1 MAANLHSAFVP
12 LLSNRNA
19 HHSEIIGFLLPT
31 LDFFHSIPRLPSENG
46 VLLAGSAEK
55 FKWDGFSIVK
65 STNHMNFSP
74 MTIRKTALFCEPE
87 PLVRPFGFKGGAMT
101 EIWQTAAGLVGESAQ
116 SVGLCTQNVLWCDA
130 KLFAQVP
137 EFESN
142 TMMRDTTA
150 FALSLLN
157 GKTFASPAEAF
168 DSIFP
173 AVYEYARKRCGR
185 DDLRPT
191 FALNALV
198 GVDNAL
204 WTLWFRENRLRT
216 FDDLIPDEC
225 RAALSQRH
233 KQVAAIPLLS
243 YNVPIPE
250 VVRQVESG
258 SFFMKIKIGRP
269 GTQEEMLEGDK
280 NRLTEIHRAIGH
292 LSTDAMAD
300 GKIPYYFDANGRY
313 EKKETLLRLLDHAEK
328 IGMLPQIALVEEP
341 FDEFAPFEVGDLP
354 VRLAADESA
363 HSVDDVR
370 TRIDMGYGAIA
381 LKPAAKTL
389 TVSMRM
395 AAEAHKRKIPCFC
408 ADLTVNPILVDWN
421 KNVAARLDPFPG
433 ISAGLLES
441 NGHQNYARWQT
452 LLARLPDEHAS
463 WVTPTDGFYRT
474 DSDFFDQSGRI
485 FDEYGYYPEQVFSR

>member
-1 MAANLHSAFVP
+1 MSCANSKNFLP
-12 LLSNRNA
+12 L
-19 HHSEIIGFLLPT
+19 
-31 LDFFHSIPRLPSENG
+31 SIRRTG
-46 VLLAGSAEK
+46 
-55 FKWDGFSIVK
+55 
-65 STNHMNFSP
+65 
-74 MTIRKTALFCEPE
+74 LFCEPE

-101 EIWQTAAGLVGESAQ
+101 EIWQTAAALIGESARA
-116 SVGLCTQNVLWCDA
+116 VGLCTQNTLWCDA
-130 KLFAQVP
+130 KLFAQVS

-142 TMMRDTTA
+142 SMMRDTTA

-157 GKTFASPAEAF
+157 GQTFASPPDAF
-168 DSIFP
+168 DAIFP
-173 AVYEYARKRCGR
+173 AVYEYARRRCGR
-185 DDLRPT
+185 DDLRST

-216 FDDLIPDEC
+216 FDDLVPDEC
-225 RAALSQRH
+225 RPALSCRH
-233 KQVAAIPLLS
+233 EKVAAIPLLS
-243 YNVPIPE
+243 YNVSIPE
-250 VVRQVESG
+250 VVRQVASG

-292 LSTDAMAD
+292 LPTDAVAD

-328 IGMLPQIALVEEP
+328 IGMLPQIALIEEP
-341 FDEFAPFEVGDLP
+341 FDEFAPFEVGDIP

-363 HSVDDVR
+363 HSVADVR
-370 TRIDMGYGAIA
+370 TRIEMGYRAIA

-395 AAEAHKRKIPCFC
+395 AAEANKRKIPCFC
-408 ADLTVNPILVDWN
+408 ADLTVNPTLVDWN

-433 ISAGLLES
+433 INAGLLES

-452 LLARLPDEHAS
+452 LLGRLPDEHAS
-463 WVTPTDGFYRT
+463 WVTPIRGFYRT
-474 DSDFFDQSGRI
+474 EEDFFAQSGRI
-485 FDEYGYYPEQVFSR
+485 FDEGGFYPNRFFRKQTTNI